1 MRCKTICTADVYLLS
16 KLREALLPY
25 GLIQTH
31 RDVIHLQYK
40 NQDTLITDLFFF
52 DFGVSVFWNLPEE
65 SEVLFLRILNEFSQE
80 IYAKPE
86 KESYSIALGDKMQV
100 EADLIIIDNKNI
112 LTKLAVSFGLAQSAK
127 LTVFETKIEATI
139 ASTKHLPH
147 ELATKGKIPLSRRD
161 ISRKIGAIYID
172 RSSIN
177 LHTEILDIPE
187 FFWEHP
193 NLDIYYHKITHY
205 LETKSRTE
213 ILNNRLRVLHELFE
227 ILSNELDHRNSHRL
241 EWIIIFLIL
250 LEVLLAILHDV
261 LALF

>member
-1 MRCKTICTADVYLLS
+1 MRCKTICTADGYILS

-40 NQDTLITDLFFF
+40 NHDTHVTDLFFF
-52 DFGVSVFWNLPEE
+52 DFGVCVFWNLPED
-65 SEVLFLRILNEFSQE
+65 SEMLFLKVLHEFSQE
-80 IYAKPE
+80 IYEKPE
-86 KESYSIALGDKMQV
+86 TESYSFALGSKMQI
-100 EADLIIIDNKNI
+100 ESDLIIIDNKNI

-127 LTVFETKIEATI
+127 LTVFETKIDATI
-139 ASTKHLPH
+139 ANSKHLPH

-193 NLDIYYHKITHY
+193 NLETYYHKITHY
-205 LETKSRTE
+205 LEIKSRTE

-241 EWIIIFLIL
+241 EWIIIVLIFF
-250 LEVLLAILHDV
+250 EVMLAVLHDILAI
-261 LALF
+261 F